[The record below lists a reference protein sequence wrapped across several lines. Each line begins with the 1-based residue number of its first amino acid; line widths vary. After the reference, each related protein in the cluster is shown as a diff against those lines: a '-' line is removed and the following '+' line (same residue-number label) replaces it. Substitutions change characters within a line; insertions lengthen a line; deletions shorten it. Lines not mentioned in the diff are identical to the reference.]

1 MAKETKKYDE
11 DYLNSLI
18 AKAKKSWEGVDVDS
32 FMSELRDMDAV
43 TIKCRDLMV
52 GDWITDNHGFRWQI
66 TVVGDD
72 YAYATFEGNE
82 ADPWEFDDKDDQPEP
97 IPLTPEI
104 LKKNDW
110 YWGFTSDEKNF
121 KSCVM
126 GAFEPHWVYDKGA
139 VEISLYF
146 DKDTDGGALRIADQ
160 RFNRRLDFFWC
171 DTLYVH
177 ELQRALRCCG
187 LNELADNFKV

>member
-1 MAKETKKYDE
+1 M
-11 DYLNSLI
+11 
-18 AKAKKSWEGVDVDS
+18 KA
-32 FMSELRDMDAV
+32 
-43 TIKCRDLMV
+43 TDLMI
-52 GDWITDNHGFRWQI
+52 GDWILINNAPHKIQAIDSIDAEIQADDDLYY
-66 TVVGDD
+66 VGEDRCHSED
-72 YAYATFEGNE
+72 KIEGI
-82 ADPWEFDDKDDQPEP
+82 P
-97 IPLTPEI
+97 ITPEI

-126 GAFEPHWVYDKGA
+126 GAFEPHWVYDKGER
-139 VEISLYF
+139 EISLYF

-177 ELQRALRCCG
+177 ELQHALRICG
-187 LNELADNFKV
+187 LNELTDNFKV

>member
-1 MAKETKKYDE
+1 MK
-11 DYLNSLI
+11 
-18 AKAKKSWEGVDVDS
+18 
-32 FMSELRDMDAV
+32 V
-43 TIKCRDLMV
+43 TDLMV
-52 GDWITDNHGFRWQI
+52 GDWVLINNIPHKIQAIDSI
-66 TVVGDD
+66 DAEILADDDLYYVGEDRCHSED
-72 YAYATFEGNE
+72 KIEGI
-82 ADPWEFDDKDDQPEP
+82 P
-97 IPLTPEI
+97 ITPEI

-139 VEISLYF
+139 GEISLYF

-177 ELQRALRCCG
+177 ELQHALRICG
-187 LNELADNFKV
+187 LNELADNFKI